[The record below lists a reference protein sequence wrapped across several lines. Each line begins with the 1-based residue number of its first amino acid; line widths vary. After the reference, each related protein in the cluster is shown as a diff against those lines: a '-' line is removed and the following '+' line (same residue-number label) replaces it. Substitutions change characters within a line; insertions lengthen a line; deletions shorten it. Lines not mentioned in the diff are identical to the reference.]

1 VTNSRIAP
9 WASPQAQRRLAEVEA
24 AVSTDLS
31 AAGVAETVRKALDA
45 HAARFD
51 DDGIVLYAGTNV
63 LSPAAAAAGCV
74 PVSSRPSMGWP
85 GEKYQVGLEHLDTLE
100 VLAPVLVAS
109 LVEAEFAEVRL
120 PSATL
125 ANLAVYTAFA
135 RAGDKIAVLPEF
147 AGGHA
152 SHHAQGVPAIRGLT
166 VVDLPYLPDE
176 LDIDYGRLPG
186 FLRVHRPRIVV
197 IGASLML
204 FPHDVAAVRAAC
216 DEVGAILVYDASHVA
231 GLVAGRVFQRPLHE
245 GAHLMTFS
253 TYKSFGGPSGGCV
266 ATRDPDLA
274 ERVSTVV
281 YPGMLANYDA
291 GRLGALAVTAAELA
305 EHGADYARA
314 CVANAQ
320 ALGAA
325 LFERGFDVARHDGV
339 FTRSHHLAVDALPLA
354 VDALP
359 LGGGDAAAA
368 LLGEAGIY
376 LSGIGLPWQRIDEGL
391 RGLRIGTQE
400 ITRRGFTPDDQPAI
414 AELARRALIARESPE
429 RVRADAVALR
439 RAVNARG
446 QDSGPDTPPA

>member
-1 VTNSRIAP
+1 MTNSRIAP

-24 AVSTDLS
+24 AVSADLT
-31 AAGVAETVRKALDA
+31 AAGVAATVRKALEA
-45 HAARFD
+45 HAVQVD
-51 DDGIVLYAGTNV
+51 DEGIVLYAGTNV
-63 LSPAAAAAGCV
+63 LSPAAAAAV
-74 PVSSRPSMGWP
+74 ATTVSSRPSMGWP
-85 GEKYQVGLEHLDTLE
+85 GEKYQVGLDHLDTLE
-100 VLAPVLVAS
+100 VLAPMLVAS
-109 LVEAEFAEVRL
+109 LMEGRFAEVRL
-120 PSATL
+120 QSATL

-204 FPHDVAAVRAAC
+204 FPHDVAAVRAAA
-216 DEVGAILVYDASHVA
+216 DEVGAILVYDASHMA
-231 GLVAGRVFQRPLHE
+231 GLVAGKVFQRPLHE

-266 ATRDPDLA
+266 VTRDPDLA
-274 ERVSTVV
+274 ERVSTVA

-305 EHGADYARA
+305 EHGPDYATA

-325 LFERGFDVARHDGV
+325 LFDRGFDVARHDGV
-339 FTRSHHLAVDALPLA
+339 FTRSHHLAVDALGI
-354 VDALP
+354 
-359 LGGGDAAAA
+359 GGGDAAAV
-368 LLGEAGIY
+368 LLGEAGVY

-400 ITRRGFTPDDQPAI
+400 ITRRGFVPADMPAI
-414 AELARRALIARESPE
+414 ADLMRRALIDREAPGQ
-429 RVRADAVALR
+429 VRTDAVALR
-439 RAVNARG
+439 REINTR
-446 QDSGPDTPPA
+446 T

>member
-1 VTNSRIAP
+1 MTNSRIAP
-9 WASPQAQRRLAEVEA
+9 WASPRARRRLAEVEA
-24 AVSTDLS
+24 AVSADLS
-31 AAGVAETVRKALDA
+31 AAGVAHTVRKALDA
-45 HAARFD
+45 HTAQVD

-63 LSPAAAAAGCV
+63 LSPAAAAIGGAT
-74 PVSSRPSMGWP
+74 VSGRPSMGWP
-85 GEKYQVGLEHLDTLE
+85 GEKYQVGLDHLDTLE
-100 VLAPVLVAS
+100 VLAPMLVAG
-109 LVEAEFAEVRL
+109 LMEGEHAEVRL
-120 PSATL
+120 QSATL

-135 RAGDKIAVLPEF
+135 RAGDKIAVLPEA

-176 LDIDYGRLPG
+176 LDIDYDRLPG

-204 FPHDVAAVRAAC
+204 FPHDVAAVRAAA
-216 DEVGAILVYDASHVA
+216 DEVGAILLYDASHVA

-266 ATRDPDLA
+266 VTRDPDLA
-274 ERVSTVV
+274 ERVSNVA
-281 YPGMLANYDA
+281 YPGMVANYDA

-305 EHGADYARA
+305 ETGPDYAGA

-325 LFERGFDVARHDGV
+325 LSERGFDVARHGGV
-339 FTRSHHLAVDALPLA
+339 HTRSHHLAI
-354 VDALP
+354 DALP
-359 LGGGDAAAA
+359 LGGGDAAAQ
-368 LLGEAGIY
+368 LLGEAGVY

-391 RGLRIGTQE
+391 RGLRLGTQE
-400 ITRRGFTPDDQPAI
+400 ITRRGFTPDDQPAV
-414 AELARRALIARESPE
+414 ADLMRRVLIDREAPE

-439 RAVNARG
+439 RAVNAR
-446 QDSGPDTPPA
+446 

>member
-1 VTNSRIAP
+1 MSA
-9 WASPQAQRRLAEVEA
+9 
-24 AVSTDLS
+24 DLS
-31 AAGVAETVRKALDA
+31 AAGVAHTVRKALDA
-45 HAARFD
+45 HTAQVD

-63 LSPAAAAAGCV
+63 LSPAAAAIGGAT
-74 PVSSRPSMGWP
+74 VSGRPSMGWP
-85 GEKYQVGLEHLDTLE
+85 GEKYQVGLDHLDTLE
-100 VLAPVLVAS
+100 VLAPMLVAG
-109 LVEAEFAEVRL
+109 LMEGEHAEVRL
-120 PSATL
+120 QSATL

-135 RAGDKIAVLPEF
+135 RAGDKIAVLPEA

-176 LDIDYGRLPG
+176 LDIDYDRLPG

-204 FPHDVAAVRAAC
+204 FPHDVAAVRAAA
-216 DEVGAILVYDASHVA
+216 DEVGAILLYDASHVA

-266 ATRDPDLA
+266 VTRDPDLA
-274 ERVSTVV
+274 ERVSNVA
-281 YPGMLANYDA
+281 YPGMVANYDA

-305 EHGADYARA
+305 ETGPDYAGA

-325 LFERGFDVARHDGV
+325 LSERGFDVARHGGV
-339 FTRSHHLAVDALPLA
+339 HTRSHHLAI
-354 VDALP
+354 DALP
-359 LGGGDAAAA
+359 LGGGDAAAQ
-368 LLGEAGIY
+368 LLGEAGVY

-391 RGLRIGTQE
+391 RGLRLGTQE
-400 ITRRGFTPDDQPAI
+400 ITRRGFTPDDQPAV
-414 AELARRALIARESPE
+414 ADLMRRVLIDREAPE

-439 RAVNARG
+439 RAVNAR
-446 QDSGPDTPPA
+446 

>member
-1 VTNSRIAP
+1 MTNSRIAP

-24 AVSTDLS
+24 AVSADLT
-31 AAGVAETVRKALDA
+31 AAGVASTVRKALEA
-45 HAARFD
+45 HCAQVD

-63 LSPAAAAAGCV
+63 LSPTAAGAV
-74 PVSSRPSMGWP
+74 SHSLSSRPSMGWP
-85 GEKYQVGLEHLDTLE
+85 GEKYQVGLDHLDTLE
-100 VLAPVLVAS
+100 VLAPMLVAT
-109 LVEAEFAEVRL
+109 LMEGRFAEVRL
-120 PSATL
+120 QSATL

-176 LDIDYGRLPG
+176 LDIDYGKLPG

-204 FPHDVAAVRAAC
+204 FPHDVAAVRAAA
-216 DEVGAILVYDASHVA
+216 DEVGAVLVYDASHMA
-231 GLVAGRVFQRPLHE
+231 GLVAGKEFQRPLHE

-266 ATRDPDLA
+266 VTRDPDLA
-274 ERVSTVV
+274 ERVSNVA

-305 EHGADYARA
+305 EHGPDYARA
-314 CVANAQ
+314 CIANAQ
-320 ALGAA
+320 ALGQA
-325 LFERGFDVARHDGV
+325 LSDNGFDVARHDGE
-339 FTRSHHLAVDALPLA
+339 FTRSHHLAVDALT
-354 VDALP
+354 

-368 LLGEAGIY
+368 RLGDAGVY
-376 LSGIGLPWQRIDEGL
+376 LSGISLPWQRIDEGL

-400 ITRRGFTPDDQPAI
+400 ITRRGFTPEHQPAVADLI
-414 AELARRALIARESPE
+414 RRTLIDHEPPE
-429 RVRADAVALR
+429 RVRTDAIALR
-439 RAVNARG
+439 RSVNDAVRVTG
-446 QDSGPDTPPA
+446 

>member
-1 VTNSRIAP
+1 MTNSRIAP
-9 WASPQAQRRLAEVEA
+9 WASPRARQRLAEVEA
-24 AVSTDLS
+24 AVSADLS
-31 AAGVAETVRKALDA
+31 AAGVADTVRKALDA
-45 HAARFD
+45 HAAQFD

-63 LSPAAAAAGCV
+63 LSPAAAAAGSV

-85 GEKYQVGLEHLDTLE
+85 GEKYQVGLDHLDTLE
-100 VLAPVLVAS
+100 VLAPMLVAS
-109 LVEAEFAEVRL
+109 LVEADFAEVRL

-176 LDIDYGRLPG
+176 LDLDYGRLPG

-216 DEVGAILVYDASHVA
+216 DEVGAVLVYDASHMA

-305 EHGADYARA
+305 EHGAGYARA
-314 CVANAQ
+314 CVANAR

-325 LFERGFDVARHDGV
+325 LFDRGFDVARHDGE
-339 FTRSHHLAVDALPLA
+339 FTRSHHVAVDALT
-354 VDALP
+354 
-359 LGGGDAAAA
+359 LGGGEAAAE
-368 LLGEAGIY
+368 LLGEAGVY
-376 LSGIGLPWQRIDEGL
+376 LSGICLPWQRIDEGL

-414 AELARRALIARESPE
+414 ADLLRRALIAREAPE

-439 RAVNARG
+439 REVNARA
-446 QDSGPDTPPA
+446 TRC

>member
-1 VTNSRIAP
+1 MTNSRIAP

-24 AVSTDLS
+24 AVSADLS
-31 AAGVAETVRKALDA
+31 AAGVADTVRKALDA
-45 HAARFD
+45 HATQFD

-63 LSPAAAAAGCV
+63 LSPAAAAVGGHA
-74 PVSSRPSMGWP
+74 VSNRPSMGWP
-85 GEKYQVGLEHLDTLE
+85 GEKYQVGLDHLDTLE
-100 VLAPVLVAS
+100 VLAPMLVAS
-109 LVEAEFAEVRL
+109 LMEAGFAEVRL
-120 PSATL
+120 QSATL

-152 SHHAQGVPAIRGLT
+152 SHHVQGVPAIRGLT

-197 IGASLML
+197 VGASLML

-216 DEVGAILVYDASHVA
+216 DEVGAILVYDASHIA
-231 GLVAGRVFQRPLHE
+231 GLVAGKVFQRPLHE

-266 ATRDPDLA
+266 VTRDPDLA

-305 EHGADYARA
+305 EHGADYAAA
-314 CVANAQ
+314 CVANAR

-339 FTRSHHLAVDALPLA
+339 FTRSHHLAVDALPL
-354 VDALP
+354 
-359 LGGGDAAAA
+359 GGGDAAAV
-368 LLGEAGIY
+368 LLGEAGLY

-391 RGLRIGTQE
+391 RGLRLGTQE

-414 AELARRALIARESPE
+414 ADLMRRALIDREPPE

-439 RAVNARG
+439 RAVNDR
-446 QDSGPDTPPA
+446 

>member
-1 VTNSRIAP
+1 
-9 WASPQAQRRLAEVEA
+9 
-24 AVSTDLS
+24 
-31 AAGVAETVRKALDA
+31 
-45 HAARFD
+45 
-51 DDGIVLYAGTNV
+51 
-63 LSPAAAAAGCV
+63 
-74 PVSSRPSMGWP
+74 VSSRPSMGWP
-85 GEKYQVGLEHLDTLE
+85 GEKYQVGLDHLDTLE
-100 VLAPVLVAS
+100 VLAPMLVAD
-109 LVEAEFAEVRL
+109 LMEGRFAEVRL
-120 PSATL
+120 QSATL

-176 LDIDYGRLPG
+176 LDLDYGRLPG

-204 FPHDVAAVRAAC
+204 FPHDVAAVRAAA
-216 DEVGAILVYDASHVA
+216 DEVGAVLVYDASHLA
-231 GLVAGRVFQRPLHE
+231 GLVAGKEFQRPLHE

-266 ATRDPDLA
+266 VTRDPELA
-274 ERVSTVV
+274 ERVSNVA

-305 EHGADYARA
+305 ERGPDYARA
-314 CVANAQ
+314 CIANAQ

-325 LFERGFDVARHDGV
+325 LADNGFDVARHDGV
-339 FTRSHHLAVDALPLA
+339 FTRSHHLAVDALT
-354 VDALP
+354 
-359 LGGGDAAAA
+359 LGGGDAAAVR
-368 LLGEAGIY
+368 LGEAGVY
-376 LSGIGLPWQRIDEGL
+376 LSGISLPWQRIDEGL

-400 ITRRGFTPDDQPAI
+400 ITRRGFTPEHQPAV
-414 AELARRALIARESPE
+414 AALMRRALIDREPPE

-439 RAVNARG
+439 RQVNAT
-446 QDSGPDTPPA
+446 D